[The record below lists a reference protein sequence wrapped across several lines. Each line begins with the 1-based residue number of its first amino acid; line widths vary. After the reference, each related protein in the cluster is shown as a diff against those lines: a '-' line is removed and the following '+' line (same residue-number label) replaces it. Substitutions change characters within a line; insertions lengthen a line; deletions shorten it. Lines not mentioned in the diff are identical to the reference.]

1 MTRLRSLAATLLVAG
16 LALLPAG
23 AAAQLRTE
31 RVLSL
36 EGARKALVA
45 SEAEARRNSWPVS
58 IAVVDAAGEL
68 LAFVRLD
75 GAHPASVNV
84 SRAKA
89 RTAARFRR
97 PTRAMDSLVTA
108 GRGALLV
115 ADDALPLEGAVP
127 ILVGGVV
134 VGAVGVSGATSAQDA
149 QVAAAG
155 AAVVV
160 P

>member
-1 MTRLRSLAATLLVAG
+1 MSRLRPLVVALLAAGLTLL
-16 LALLPAG
+16 PT
-23 AAAQLRTE
+23 AARAQLRAE

-36 EGARKALVA
+36 EGARKALA
-45 SEAEARRNSWPVS
+45 AGEAEARKNGWAVS

-127 ILVGGVV
+127 IVVGGAV
-134 VGAVGVSGATSAQDA
+134 VGAVGVSGVTSAQDA

>member
-1 MTRLRSLAATLLVAG
+1 MRRSLAPSILVTALL
-16 LALLPAG
+16 LALPAS
-23 AAAQLRTE
+23 ARAQLRTE

-36 EGARKALVA
+36 EGARRALA
-45 SEAEARRNSWPVS
+45 AAETEARRNSWPVS
-58 IAVVDAAGEL
+58 IAVVDATGDL

-75 GAHPASVNV
+75 GAHPPSVNL
-84 SRAKA
+84 SRGKA

-97 PTRAMDSLVTA
+97 PTRTMDSLVTA
-108 GRGALLV
+108 GRTALLN
-115 ADDALPLEGAVP
+115 ADDALPIEGGVP

-134 VGAVGVSGATSAQDA
+134 VGAVGVSGVTSAQDA

-155 AAVVV
+155 AAAVV